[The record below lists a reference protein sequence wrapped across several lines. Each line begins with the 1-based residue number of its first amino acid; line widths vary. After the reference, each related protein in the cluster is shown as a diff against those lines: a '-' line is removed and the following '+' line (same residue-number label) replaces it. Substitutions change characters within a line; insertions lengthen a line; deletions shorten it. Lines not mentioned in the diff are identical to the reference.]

1 MASQIDFTNLDLDP
15 SLNIPKGEPV
25 IGIDLGTIYS
35 CVGILRQ
42 NQVDIIYANPFDA
55 ASLIDI
61 IPDNADGKT
70 IIASKVCYK
79 DDQWLI
85 GD

>member
-1 MASQIDFTNLDLDP
+1 MNSKIDFNNLVLDS

-42 NQVDIIYANPFDA
+42 NQVY
-55 ASLIDI
+55 I
-61 IPDNADGKT
+61 IPDNADGRT
-70 IIASKVCYK
+70 IIPSMVCYK
-79 DDQWLI
+79 DDQW
-85 GD
+85 

>member
-1 MASQIDFTNLDLDP
+1 MTSQIDFNHLVLDP

-35 CVGILRQ
+35 CVGILRN
-42 NQVDIIYANPFDA
+42 NQVE
-55 ASLIDI
+55 I

-70 IIASKVCYK
+70 IIPSMVCYK
-79 DDQWLI
+79 DDQ
-85 GD
+85 